1 MPVLQTSLLNGWES
15 YGDIPEEINYES
27 FSSDSRTMNPGDL
40 FFGYDGL
47 SRSVLDYLDLVLEKR
62 PAAVF
67 LDKSHTDSIR
77 RKYSQ
82 TKIAFFFKSDF
93 RKASHQLILHLMDYP
108 FLKMR
113 MLAVTGT
120 NGKTSLAWYDYQMQ
134 KKSVYIGTIGM
145 FRNNTVDDSGMTTPD
160 FLRVM
165 QFLEK
170 SAGEGAR
177 SVSMEVSSHALD
189 QDRLWGLEWDYLV
202 FTNLTQDHL
211 DYHLDMEQYF
221 QAKLK
226 LFSNALTQKGKKPV
240 FIINADDEY
249 GQRMLDLFRNSGVK
263 ILSYGKNENSHFQIM
278 NIQVAMDG
286 YSFDLK
292 ISGEKD
298 GVFPVHLPLVGEF
311 NIYNILPVMV
321 AGFHSGEKM
330 ETLIEKVRNIRPA
343 PGRMEKIPVGK
354 NRLAVVDYA
363 HTPDALRKG
372 LQTLRE
378 LRPSRLICIFGAGG
392 DRDRKKRPLMGQAVE
407 ELSDSAI
414 ITSDNPRTENPLAI
428 MEDVRSGFTDS
439 ARYEM
444 IEDRKVAIR
453 KGLSILPENG
463 ILYIAGKGHENY
475 QIIGSEKRYFS
486 DPDVVKEFIQEEL

>member
-1 MPVLQTSLLNGWES
+1 MPILQTSYLDGWES
-15 YGDIPEEINYES
+15 YGDIPEQIIYNS
-27 FSSDSRTMNPGDL
+27 FSSDSRIMNSGDL

-47 SRSVLDYLDLVLEKR
+47 SRSVLDYLDSVLEKR

-67 LDKSHTDSIR
+67 LENSHADSIR
-77 RKYSQ
+77 GKYPG
-82 TKIAFFFKSDF
+82 TKIPFFFKPDF
-93 RKASHQLILHLMDYP
+93 RKASHQFIAHRMDYP

-120 NGKTSLAWYDYQMQ
+120 NGKTSLAWYDYQMRE
-134 KKSVYIGTIGM
+134 KSVYIGTIGM
-145 FRNNTVDDSGMTTPD
+145 FRDDTVDDSGMTTPD

-170 SAGEGAR
+170 SAGEGAQ

-211 DYHLDMEQYF
+211 DYHSDMEQYF
-221 QAKLK
+221 HAKLK
-226 LFSNALTQKGKKPV
+226 LFANALTQKGKKPV

-249 GQRMLDLFRNSGVK
+249 GKRIMDIFRNSGVK
-263 ILSYGKNENSHFQIM
+263 ILSYGKKENSHFQIM

-292 ISGEKD
+292 ISGEKS
-298 GVFPVHLPLVGEF
+298 GIFPVNLPLIGEF

-321 AGFHSGEKM
+321 AGFHSGESM
-330 ETLIEKVRNIRPA
+330 ETLVEKVRNIRPA
-343 PGRMEKIPVGK
+343 PGRMEKIPIGK

-372 LQTLRE
+372 LITLRE
-378 LRPSRLICIFGAGG
+378 LNPSRLVCVFGAGG
-392 DRDRKKRPLMGQAVE
+392 DRDRKKRPLMGQAVD
-407 ELSDSAI
+407 ELSDYGI

-428 MEDVRSGFTDS
+428 MEDVRSGFLDS
-439 ARYEM
+439 SRYEM
-444 IEDRKVAIR
+444 IEDRKSAIR

-475 QIIGSEKRYFS
+475 QIIGKEKIYFC
-486 DPDVVKEFIQEEL
+486 DPEVVKESIQEKL